1 MKSKFQ
7 KVKGTYDILPPESIK
22 WNKAI
27 AIFQSI
33 SNQFGYE
40 EIKTPIIEDINLF
53 KQNIGY
59 ETDVSK
65 EMFSW
70 EDSSSNQLVLKPEMT
85 APVVRAYIEWI
96 H

>member
-33 SNQFGYE
+33 SNQFG
-40 EIKTPIIEDINLF
+40 
-53 KQNIGY
+53 
-59 ETDVSK
+59 
-65 EMFSW
+65 
-70 EDSSSNQLVLKPEMT
+70 
-85 APVVRAYIEWI
+85 
-96 H
+96 

>member
-53 KQNIGY
+53 KQNI
-59 ETDVSK
+59 
-65 EMFSW
+65 
-70 EDSSSNQLVLKPEMT
+70 
-85 APVVRAYIEWI
+85 
-96 H
+96 